1 MIPFRHARRRHVGAR
16 SRSPVRSA
24 ALLLLIGAACAGG
37 SSVAPDAETRLVDVW
52 DQMTEPVDPD
62 TWTLHDPSRIVESDG
77 SDGSLVIAV
86 TGKEQAHGYDCG
98 LETWTLTPGDT
109 FWQPGRCLLRAKPR
123 WIAEELPTNDGA
135 YWAPAFLNADALY
148 YSASSGFDDE
158 AGGSCIGLLQ
168 ASGEG
173 PERRWEDVGRPITC
187 SFGNEQSQ
195 APHPAAIDPATL
207 VDAQGRAWLL
217 YGGGHIYAIEV
228 DPDTG
233 LPVGDGWWR
242 EDSTDHVHLANGP
255 TVTPDGLPTDEE
267 LWVEAPYL
275 YEHAGFFYL
284 FVNWYACCNGADST
298 YEIRVG
304 RAETLEGPFVD
315 ADGVPMLDGGG
326 TLLMAS
332 EGDRIGPGHVGLYPV
347 DVAGSQRAL
356 MTYHYYPE
364 SGTPWAT
371 VGARLLRWEDGW
383 PRAEAEDVD
392 LGSLF
397 DRPAATGR
405 QGCEP

>member
-77 SDGSLVIAV
+77 SLVIAV

-98 LETWTLTPGDT
+98 LETWTLTPGDA

-148 YSASSGFDDE
+148 YSVSSGFDDE

-187 SFGNEQSQ
+187 SFGNEQSH